1 MKFGKMV
8 VMDVG
13 AANAFAGFPVRVAS
27 NPVTAAVEGADVV
40 LNELDFLS
48 PRL

>member
-1 MKFGKMV
+1 MRFGEMV

-13 AANAFAGFPVRVAS
+13 AANAVAGFPVRVAS
-27 NPVTAAVEGADVV
+27 NPTTAAVEGAGVV

-48 PRL
+48 RA

>member
-8 VMDVG
+8 VI
-13 AANAFAGFPVRVAS
+13 AFAGFPVRVAS
-27 NPVTAAVEGADVV
+27 NPATAAVEGAGVV

-48 PRL
+48 RA